1 MGNEFLVYFNLGF
14 SHITDLEGYD
24 HLLFVIG
31 LCAIFRLVEWRRI
44 LILITSFTVGHGLTL
59 ILAGRY
65 GNFLGATLTEQL
77 VAVTIVLTGL
87 YNLFMPVVRTA
98 KANWPAYALAGIFGL
113 VHGLAFS
120 NFFLALGS
128 NPADLWRELLAFNLG
143 VEVGQLAIV
152 CWFFLLYLLVL
163 RLSVNFIGRDEAA
176 QLQVHR
182 YWSKGISLLVF
193 VAGAWMLMERI

>member
-14 SHITDLEGYD
+14 SHITDFEGYD

-31 LCAIFRLVEWRRI
+31 LCAIFRPVEWRRI
-44 LILITSFTVGHGLTL
+44 LILITSFTIGHGLTL

-77 VAVTIVLTGL
+77 VAVTIILTGL
-87 YNLFMPVVRTA
+87 YNLFVPVVRTA
-98 KANWPAYALAGIFGL
+98 KANWPAYALAGAFGL

-128 NPADLWRELLAFNLG
+128 KPADLWRELLAFNIG
-143 VEVGQLAIV
+143 VEVGQLTIV
-152 CWFFLLYLLVL
+152 FWFFLLYLLVL
-163 RLSVNFIGRDEAA
+163 RFAANFIGAEETE
-176 QLQVHR
+176 QLQVHH
-182 YWSKGISLLVF
+182 YWSKGISLIVL
-193 VAGAWMLMERI
+193 VAGLWMLVGRI